1 MSSVY
6 LIRHGQA
13 GTRWNYDALSELG
26 REQARQLGRYLAGQ
40 GIRFKAIYSGALKRQ
55 QETACEVCRACAAA
69 GLAPPPVTV
78 DPGWNEFD
86 LDQVYE
92 GVGPLLR
99 RDDPEFRRE
108 YEEMLRV
115 MTDQEAPV
123 HRQWS
128 SCDSSVV
135 RAWIEDRYTFGGES
149 WADFHRRISGCM
161 DSLYQYGSG
170 ESVAVFTSATP
181 VAIWVGL
188 ALELDA
194 AKVVRLAGIVY
205 NSAITTLRIHERQLT
220 LFSFNGVPH
229 LSDAS
234 QRTFR

>member
-6 LIRHGQA
+6 LIRHAQA
-13 GTRWNYDALSELG
+13 GTRRNYDALSELG

-40 GIRFKAIYSGALKRQ
+40 GIRFKAIYSGVLHRQ
-55 QETACEVCRACAAA
+55 SETACEVHRACAAA
-69 GLAPPPVTV
+69 GLDPPPVTM

-86 LDQVYE
+86 LDQVYA
-92 GVGPLLR
+92 GIGPLLR

-108 YEEMLRV
+108 YEEMLRA
-115 MTDQEAPV
+115 MSDRESPV

-128 SCDSSVV
+128 SCDTSVV
-135 RAWIEDRYTFGGES
+135 RAWVEERYSFGGES
-149 WADFHRRISGCM
+149 WTSFHGRISGCL
-161 DSLYQYGSG
+161 DTLEQYGSG

-181 VAIWVGL
+181 MAVWVGL

-194 AKVVRLAGIVY
+194 AKVMRLAGIVY
-205 NSAITTLRIHERQLT
+205 NSAITTLRMHERQLT

-229 LSDAS
+229 LSDAT